1 MPFSFPSKQTICRTC
16 SMATLRSLCIARPL
30 SLSTALLRMPGAAPC
45 ARMPPAAWRLHP
57 AAYVACKARLEHSG
71 CIAVGEWRHNYSGT
85 VSGGLQNEGDGQP
98 PFLPA
103 LAANFAPTRSRHTA
117 GAVAGR
123 CLALC
128 KAPQYPSLHLHAGID
143 VPMNDV
149 PVVVFLPKYR
159 NLPIGA
165 VLPVQ
170 RVGVLQPGDEDLV
183 LREHLRVFIP
193 TSEASNVAKPTKK
206 WKKEP
211 KHDCLVMQKPCCQ

>member
-1 MPFSFPSKQTICRTC
+1 
-16 SMATLRSLCIARPL
+16 
-30 SLSTALLRMPGAAPC
+30 
-45 ARMPPAAWRLHP
+45 
-57 AAYVACKARLEHSG
+57 
-71 CIAVGEWRHNYSGT
+71 
-85 VSGGLQNEGDGQP
+85 
-98 PFLPA
+98 
-103 LAANFAPTRSRHTA
+103 
-117 GAVAGR
+117 
-123 CLALC
+123 
-128 KAPQYPSLHLHAGID
+128 
-143 VPMNDV
+143 MNDV

-183 LREHLRVFIP
+183 LRKHLRVFIP